1 MRRILGGFVLVA
13 FTLAIGYFGGE
24 FRFEAGSLPPVDSLL
39 AVIRSADPRVTNSSH
54 SEPRPVPPSYLENP
68 LKYLSEAPTDSLQL
82 LSGIGPVLAE
92 RLANARGGRSSFT
105 RWEELLSVKG
115 IGPKKLQKLKTLAGE
130 SSERASDRRQSQ

>member
-13 FTLAIGYFGGE
+13 ITLAIGHFGGE

-39 AVIRSADPRVTNSSH
+39 AVIRSAEPRARDSSH
-54 SEPRPVPPSYLENP
+54 SEPRPVPSSYLENP

-92 RLANARGGRSSFT
+92 RLASARSGRSSFT
-105 RWEELLSVKG
+105 RWEELLGVKG
-115 IGPKKLQKLKTLAGE
+115 IGPKKLQKLRTLAGE
-130 SSERASDRRQSQ
+130 SGGRATDRR